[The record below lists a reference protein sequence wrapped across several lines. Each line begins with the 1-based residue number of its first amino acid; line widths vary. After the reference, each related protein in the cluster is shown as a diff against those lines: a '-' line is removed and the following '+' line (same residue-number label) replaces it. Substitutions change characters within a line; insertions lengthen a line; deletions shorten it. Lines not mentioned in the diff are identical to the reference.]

1 MKDPQS
7 VTLQRLSRAWRDRLG
22 IDRVSP
28 PLGPEANV
36 PIPQPKAA
44 DPQAP
49 VAANPQPPGKSA
61 NDREAAIPA
70 EAAPDAGLD
79 AEIQRQ
85 NGLLAA
91 TGVALRLERRGNRLG
106 LRGPLPCRRGS
117 GAHPVQRLSLGL
129 SADARGLEQARLQLR
144 RLLQQLQ
151 QQRFRWEDWSQIQA
165 KQTDLVSISAQ
176 PPTGPASH
184 RQNLGNPRS
193 KPRRRQPSVPSQAR
207 RPGQLRPAQAA
218 GPPGPQSGPP
228 GLFPWAQGELAPI
241 LATFEHQFFA
251 DPRRR
256 RTPAGSR
263 TTWTSAYLPYLRR
276 LQQAAGELGLP
287 LTHAPPLWLL
297 EQVLESYPSASRGR
311 QQCGTT
317 LAALAG
323 QQGITLPGDWSER
336 AGGYG
341 LHVAQFRQL
350 PNDQEIL
357 RWSERIPNPGWRLAY
372 GLMATYGLRNHE
384 IFFSDLSAL
393 ASRGDRVIRVLPTS
407 KTGEHQIW
415 PFQPEWVEAFELPR
429 LAELKGQLPP
439 VSTDLRQT
447 TLQQV
452 GRRVAEQFRRYG
464 LPLTPYDL
472 RHAWAVRTI
481 HLGLPDTVAARMMGH
496 SVAIHTRTYHHWITR
511 RDQQQAVDAAL
522 ARRQMP
528 ARSDSP
534 LLKATAVGPGATA
547 LGPGAP
553 EWVSEAEPP

>member
-1 MKDPQS
+1 MSQPQ
-7 VTLQRLSRAWRDRLG
+7 
-22 IDRVSP
+22 
-28 PLGPEANV
+28 
-36 PIPQPKAA
+36 AA
-44 DPQAP
+44 DPQPQAADPQPQAADAQAP
-49 VAANPQPPGKSA
+49 TAAKPQPPGRPA
-61 NDREAAIPA
+61 NACDPTSPTEPTPGTA
-70 EAAPDAGLD
+70 LD
-79 AEIQRQ
+79 AEIQGQ
-85 NGLLAA
+85 NALLAA
-91 TGVALRLERRGNRLG
+91 TGIALRLERRGNRLG

-129 SADARGLEQARLQLR
+129 TADAHGLEQARLQLR

-151 QQRFRWEDWSQIQA
+151 QQRFRWEDWSP
-165 KQTDLVSISAQ
+165 
-176 PPTGPASH
+176 PPTQRAGIAPVAAPQPTSPASH
-184 RQNLGNPRS
+184 RQNLGDSRT
-193 KPRRRQPSVPSQAR
+193 PRRRRQASSPNQSR
-207 RPGQLRPAQAA
+207 RPDPLGPGQAG
-218 GPPGPQSGPP
+218 GPPGPQAGPP
-228 GLFPWAQGELAPI
+228 GLSPWAPGELAPI
-241 LATFEHQFFA
+241 LASFEHQFFA

-287 LTHAPPLWLL
+287 LTSAPPPWLL

-311 QQCGTT
+311 QQCGTS
-317 LAALAG
+317 LAALAS
-323 QQGITLPGDWSER
+323 QLGIILPLDWSER

-350 PNDQEIL
+350 PDDQEIL
-357 RWSERIPNPGWRLAY
+357 RWNERIPNPGWRLAY

-393 ASRGDRVIRVLPTS
+393 GSRGDRVIRVLPTS

-415 PFQPEWVEAFELPR
+415 PFQPEWVDAFELPR

-522 ARRQMP
+522 ARR
-528 ARSDSP
+528 
-534 LLKATAVGPGATA
+534 
-547 LGPGAP
+547 
-553 EWVSEAEPP
+553 